1 MPSERYKEIKR
12 RRHRRKKLGQFSRR
26 LGKATNSE
34 KQEISRKIRLLSP
47 GAETILE
54 NWKLEESVSTDL
66 GNAYVQEHT
75 DFIASIRA
83 GKPLNELKQITE
95 SSLTAVLGREAAY
108 TGQSIT
114 WDQILNAKQSLMPAK
129 LEWGP
134 MPTPPVAMPGQTT
147 LE

>member
-1 MPSERYKEIKR
+1 TGQEAWSAERSVAT
-12 RRHRRKKLGQFSRR
+12 HLGS
-26 LGKATNSE
+26 
-34 KQEISRKIRLLSP
+34 
-47 GAETILE
+47 
-54 NWKLEESVSTDL
+54 
-66 GNAYVQEHT
+66 AYVQEHT

-83 GKPLNELKQITE
+83 GKPLNELKQVTE

-108 TGQSIT
+108 TGQAVT

-134 MPTPPVAMPGQTT
+134 MSTPPVPMPGQTT